1 MRDFNEADK
10 QKKQGRIRIE
20 ENPCGLSADMLAKLD
35 EKIRASAQD
44 SHLPC
49 GKAFRIADEYNV
61 PKIAVGERVD
71 RMGIRITN
79 CQIGCF
85 KVDKN
90 LHENI
95 DNAKMDEKIIAALN
109 ELNQADALNCAG
121 VFELARQFKLTPMA
135 VADAANSSGL
145 KVRRCQLGCF

>member
-10 QKKQGRIRIE
+10 QKKQGRIQIQ
-20 ENPCGLSADMLAKLD
+20 ENPCGLSEDMLARLD
-35 EKIRASAQD
+35 KKIKESAQD

-49 GKAFRIADEYNV
+49 GKAFRIAEEYDV

-71 RMGIRITN
+71 RLGIRITN

-95 DNAKMDEKIIAALN
+95 DAAKMNKEVIVALDK
-109 ELNQADALNCAG
+109 LNNADALNCAG
-121 VFELARQFKLTPMA
+121 VFELSRQFQLTPMA
-135 VADAANSSGL
+135 VADAANSKGL